1 MYLFTRSGR
10 LAPGSIRDGVSHVM
24 ALTDKVNQETGLD
37 VHTWSASMSP
47 NTGTIVWA
55 CFVESLD
62 ELEAAQDKLAVS
74 DQFIDLA
81 EQGSKLFLGPLT
93 DGLASV
99 VVGTFDRA
107 APLPAYVA
115 VTRATV
121 ANGKLR
127 RALAAGV
134 EIAETVTRI
143 TGNET
148 SFMVDATGAYG
159 GCRWTSRHPDIASI
173 GRAEEALMADEAWM
187 NLVDRV
193 ATDFV
198 EGASQAI
205 YRRLI

>member
-10 LAPGSIRDGVSHVM
+10 LAPGSVRDGMSHVM
-24 ALTDKVNQETGLD
+24 AITDKVNQETGLD

-47 NTGTIVWA
+47 NQGTIVWA
-55 CFVESLD
+55 AFVESLD

-74 DQFIDLA
+74 EQFIDLA

-99 VVGTFDRA
+99 VVGTFDRS
-107 APLPAYVA
+107 APLPAYAA
-115 VTRATV
+115 VTRATA

-127 RALAAGV
+127 RAVAAGI
-134 EIAETVTRI
+134 EIAEAATRI
-143 TGNET
+143 TGIET

-159 GCRWTSRHPDIASI
+159 GCRWTSGYPDISSVA
-173 GRAEEALMADEAWM
+173 RAEEALMADESWT

-193 ATDFV
+193 ATDYI
-198 EGASQAI
+198 EGTTQSL
-205 YRRLI
+205 YRRII